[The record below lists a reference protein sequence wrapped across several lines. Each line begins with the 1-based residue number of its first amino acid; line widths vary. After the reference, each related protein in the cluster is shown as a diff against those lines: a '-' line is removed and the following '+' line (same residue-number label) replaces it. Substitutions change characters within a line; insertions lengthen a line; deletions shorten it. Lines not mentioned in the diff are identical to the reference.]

1 MFKRISFDYSDTTV
15 LITGGSNG
23 IGHACA
29 KAYQDAGATVI
40 ITGRQKS
47 ASDYDN
53 DLQGLQYHQ
62 LELDSTGNIDS
73 LFSSLSSL
81 DILINNA
88 GGTQKDEWSI
98 EGFNKSLDVNLN
110 SSFAMATHCKELL
123 MQSKLEGGASIIG
136 IASMTSFFGSE
147 WTPGYGPAKTG
158 VVGLARMLGH
168 SWGKDGLRCN
178 AIAAGLTKSN
188 LTSYVIENMP
198 EIVESS
204 LQRQGIKRLGEGD
217 DIASMVLYLTSPA
230 ASWVTGQTIAVDGGF
245 STGL

>member
-73 LFSSLSSL
+73 LFSSLSSFL
-81 DILINNA
+81 RFGRHCINA
-88 GGTQKDEWSI
+88 RRWASDCRS
-98 EGFNKSLDVNLN
+98 N
-110 SSFAMATHCKELL
+110 S
-123 MQSKLEGGASIIG
+123 
-136 IASMTSFFGSE
+136 
-147 WTPGYGPAKTG
+147 
-158 VVGLARMLGH
+158 
-168 SWGKDGLRCN
+168 
-178 AIAAGLTKSN
+178 GLT
-188 LTSYVIENMP
+188 L
-198 EIVESS
+198 
-204 LQRQGIKRLGEGD
+204 RLR
-217 DIASMVLYLTSPA
+217 A
-230 ASWVTGQTIAVDGGF
+230 AVNKGFTDVQVVDRSHHHWV
-245 STGL
+245 